1 MINVK
6 IEGKSYQFEEGLTIL
21 EATKKAGFN
30 VPTLCYYKNLVNSA
44 SCRVCLVEV
53 KGAKTLVTS
62 CNTIINEGMEI
73 SINSERAYE
82 ARRKS
87 VKLLLSN
94 HINECTSCKAN
105 GKCELQSVAKILGIE
120 ANDFPGSKTERT
132 IDIVSPTIQ
141 RDTGKCIL
149 CGRCIEA
156 CKKYQGIGILA
167 FQKRGFKTIV
177 GPAENRSFSEVPCM
191 YCGQCVNVCPTG
203 ALSVKEEYLNIL
215 KAKKEGKF
223 MIAQAAPAVR
233 AALGEEF
240 GLPIGTAVTGKMIA
254 SLRKLGF
261 DRVFDVNFGADLTIM
276 EEHTE
281 LIERIKNGG
290 KLPMIT
296 SCSPGWVRYCE
307 FFYPELIENLS
318 TCKSPNMMQ
327 AAIIKSYFAKKH
339 NLKPEDI
346 YLVSVMPCSA
356 KKYEN
361 IRDEMEFNLDCVIT
375 TRELAEFIKGSG
387 IDFNNLEDEQWDND
401 LLGEYSGAGVIFGA
415 SGGVMEAAL
424 RTAYHTLTGKDYEE
438 VIFPQVRAESGIKE
452 ATIEI
457 DGIKLNV
464 AVASSMHYAKP
475 LLEDIKKGT
484 SKYHFIEIMGCPSGC
499 INGGGQPFV
508 KNDPDYINKRRKALY
523 NEDERNKI
531 RFSYK
536 NPDIIKLYE
545 DYLGKPCGEKS
556 HHLLHTKY
564 FKKEK
569 YPDKK

>member
-30 VPTLCYYKNLVNSA
+30 VPTLCYYKNLVDSA

-53 KGAKTLVTS
+53 KGARTLVTS

-240 GLPIGTAVTGKMIA
+240 GFPIGTAVTGKMIA

-307 FFYPELIENLS
+307 FFYPELIKNLS

>member
-53 KGAKTLVTS
+53 KGARTLVTS

-105 GKCELQSVAKILGIE
+105 GKCELQSVAKTLGIE

-240 GLPIGTAVTGKMIA
+240 GFPIGTAVTGKMIA

-307 FFYPELIENLS
+307 FFYPELIKNLS

>member
-53 KGAKTLVTS
+53 KGARTLVTS

-156 CKKYQGIGILA
+156 CKKYQGMGILA

-508 KNDPDYINKRRKALY
+508 RNDPDYINKRRKALY

>member
-53 KGAKTLVTS
+53 KGARTLVTS

-307 FFYPELIENLS
+307 FFYPELIKNLS

>member
-53 KGAKTLVTS
+53 KGARTLVTS

>member
-53 KGAKTLVTS
+53 KGARTLVTS

-457 DGIKLNV
+457 NGIKLNV

>member
-281 LIERIKNGG
+281 LIERIKKGG

-475 LLEDIKKGT
+475 LLEDIKNGT

>member
-53 KGAKTLVTS
+53 KGARTLVTS

-240 GLPIGTAVTGKMIA
+240 GFPIGTAVTGKMIA

-307 FFYPELIENLS
+307 FFYPELIKNLS

>member
-53 KGAKTLVTS
+53 KGARTLVTS

-82 ARRKS
+82 ARRNS

-120 ANDFPGSKTERT
+120 ANDFLGNKTERT

-457 DGIKLNV
+457 NGIKLNV

>member
-53 KGAKTLVTS
+53 KGARTLVTS

-105 GKCELQSVAKILGIE
+105 GKCELQSVAKILGIG

-307 FFYPELIENLS
+307 FFYPELIKNLS

>member
-53 KGAKTLVTS
+53 KGARTLVTS

-307 FFYPELIENLS
+307 FFYPELIKNLS

-508 KNDPDYINKRRKALY
+508 KNDSDYINKRRKALY